1 MEKDHLITMAN
12 QIGSFFKSYP
22 DQEYAAN
29 EIASHMKRFWAPK
42 MRNSIKDIVARS
54 DGDSLDDIV
63 RIAIEKYL

>member
-1 MEKDHLITMAN
+1 MEKDHLIKMAN

-42 MRNSIKDIVARS
+42 MRSMIKDIVANP
-54 DGDSLDDIV
+54 DNDSLDDIV
-63 RIAIEKYL
+63 KTAIRKYL